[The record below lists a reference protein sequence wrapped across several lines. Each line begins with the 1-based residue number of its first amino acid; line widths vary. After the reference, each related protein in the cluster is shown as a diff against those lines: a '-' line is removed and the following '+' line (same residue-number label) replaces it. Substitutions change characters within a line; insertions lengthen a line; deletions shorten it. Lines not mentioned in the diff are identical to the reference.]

1 MEVIPASSAL
11 TVSAGSRAADF
22 AELAKPRITSLVLVT
37 AAVGFAVGGQG
48 SIDWL
53 AFLVFMAGT
62 GLLCGGASAL
72 NQYLERD
79 ADALMERTRRRPIPG
94 GRIRPEEALVF
105 GLALSA
111 AGLAVLAFVNP
122 LTLALGAASLV
133 SYVLA
138 YTPLKRVTS
147 LCTVVGAVPGALPPL
162 MGWAAS
168 RGSLGA
174 AGWGL
179 FAILFL
185 WQLPH
190 FLAIGWLYRDDYARG
205 GFPMLAVTDRDGAST
220 GRQAV
225 LYATALLPVTLAA
238 GLLASA
244 GAGYLWGGLVLG
256 LGFLACAAAF
266 AWKRTVGSARRLFLA
281 SVLYLPLLLG
291 LMVFDR

>member
-1 MEVIPASSAL
+1 MNPASSAL
-11 TVSAGSRAADF
+11 AVSAGSRAADF

-53 AFLVFMAGT
+53 AFFVFMAGT
-62 GLLCGGASAL
+62 ALLCGGASAL

>member
-1 MEVIPASSAL
+1 MEVVTAAGLAVASSR
-11 TVSAGSRAADF
+11 VADF
-22 AELAKPRITSLVLVT
+22 VELTKPRITSLVLVT
-37 AAVGFAVGGQG
+37 AAVGYAVGGG
-48 SIDWL
+48 AALSPIHFIL
-53 AFLVFMAGT
+53 FMVGT
-62 GLLCGGASAL
+62 ALLCGGASAL

-79 ADALMERTRRRPIPG
+79 ADARMTRTSRRPLPA
-94 GRIRPEEALVF
+94 GRLTPPDALAF
-105 GLALSA
+105 GLTISGV
-111 AGLAVLAFVNP
+111 GLVVLAGVNL
-122 LTLALGAASLV
+122 LTLALGAASLL

-162 MGWAAS
+162 MGWAAA
-168 RGSLGA
+168 RGSLGP

-190 FLAIGWLYRDDYARG
+190 FLAIGWLYREDYARG
-205 GFPMLAVTDRDGAST
+205 GFPMLAVNDHDGSSSA
-220 GRQAV
+220 RQAA

-238 GLLASA
+238 GLLAAA
-244 GAGYLWGGLVLG
+244 GRAYLWGALVLG
-256 LGFLACAAAF
+256 VVFLACALAF
-266 AWKRTVGSARRLFLA
+266 LWNRSTGSARRLFLV